1 VTRPDNVR
9 VVTSVKVSNLP
20 NRSIADAVIQML
32 RRNGIEA
39 SAKLQS
45 GGKGVELWVR
55 EEDAAKARTLL
66 RPHE

>member
-1 VTRPDNVR
+1 M
-9 VVTSVKVSNLP
+9 VTSVKVSNLP

-39 SAKLQS
+39 STKLQS
-45 GGKGVELWVR
+45 GGKVVELWVR

-66 RPHE
+66 PPRE